1 MKKAL
6 VITVGVGL
14 AASSWASG
22 FASDDATRY
31 SSKTA
36 WTNPTV
42 CTCPLEPASAA
53 RIGEV
58 STKASLVK
66 SEAVGQVETVAIPT
80 SVYNTKLAVRNERPS
95 EVELAPLK

>member
-53 RIGEV
+53 RIGGV
-58 STKASLVK
+58 SSKASLVK
-66 SEAVGQVETVAIPT
+66 NDVAHVETTAILT
-80 SVYNTKLAVRNERPS
+80 SSYNTKLAVRSERPS